1 VRLPRKYAIRIS
13 KPSTPQGALCND
25 AYASALWEDGGVKGY
40 DMVLFVTANATKD
53 CKQGALAYTLPCLT
67 DMVTGRPTAAGM
79 NICPLSVRSSPH
91 MLLNTL
97 VHETVHALV
106 SRGSQQG
113 AHVQVVSG
121 PSAACKVLPVQFAQ
135 FTQ

>member
-1 VRLPRKYAIRIS
+1 MPRKYAIRMPRPGNDP
-13 KPSTPQGALCND
+13 KEGLCND

-79 NICPLSVRSSPH
+79 NICPLSLRSSPQR
-91 MLLNTL
+91 LLNTL

-106 SRGSQQG
+106 SVALTANLS
-113 AHVQVVSG
+113 S
-121 PSAACKVLPVQFAQ
+121 
-135 FTQ
+135 